1 VKKELRRIQKD
12 HSQTPFL
19 VTMNDIF
26 NHRSFRYK
34 QVNYHSIWT
43 IWSNIHSTFLGSVR
57 RDCTLLLFSSLFIE
71 IAHAQCCYSSR
82 LRMRDAVI
90 HRDCACAML
99 LFIEIAHAQCCYSSR
114 LRMRN
119 VVIHQ
124 DCAIVFSLRLGIPRQ
139 CSSVSAYHQHSFSG
153 HPG

>member
-1 VKKELRRIQKD
+1 MCEKRELSRTQKD

-34 QVNYHSIWT
+34 QVNYHSICT

-57 RDCTLLLFSSLFIE
+57 RDCTLLLFSS
-71 IAHAQCCYSSR
+71 R
-82 LRMRDAVI
+82 LRKHNAVI
-90 HRDCACAML
+90 HR
-99 LFIEIAHAQCCYSSR
+99 
-114 LRMRN
+114 
-119 VVIHQ
+119 

-139 CSSVSAYHQHSFSG
+139 CSSVSAYRQLNYNLFIFYYGKIRGIHKTNE
-153 HPG
+153 